1 MDTPDTSD
9 SPETSGTAERPGL
22 ADNILNGVAQL
33 CEQAEAAGEPLEV
46 EPHRGYLFEYFVTAE
61 GAGYLDEESDCDLS
75 ADALCRL
82 LGERC
87 GRGHARVHRA
97 AGKDGS
103 RRAGEDAAAVVAD
116 ADVDGVDLRL
126 EPLGRIPLRTHRRGR
141 FHRFSEVAVAR
152 RPTARRLPGDVRIAA
167 SRGPGPRRPEC
178 F

>member
-46 EPHRGYLFEYFVTAE
+46 EPHRGHLFEYFVTAE

-82 LGERC
+82 LGERW
-87 GRGHARVHRA
+87 GVAAATRESIARQEKMDPA
-97 AGKDGS
+97 ALAKMRLLWSLMRMWMEWTYAWS
-103 RRAGEDAAAVVAD
+103 RWEEFHSARTDAADSTDSAK
-116 ADVDGVDLRL
+116 
-126 EPLGRIPLRTHRRGR
+126 
-141 FHRFSEVAVAR
+141 
-152 RPTARRLPGDVRIAA
+152 
-167 SRGPGPRRPEC
+167 
-178 F
+178 